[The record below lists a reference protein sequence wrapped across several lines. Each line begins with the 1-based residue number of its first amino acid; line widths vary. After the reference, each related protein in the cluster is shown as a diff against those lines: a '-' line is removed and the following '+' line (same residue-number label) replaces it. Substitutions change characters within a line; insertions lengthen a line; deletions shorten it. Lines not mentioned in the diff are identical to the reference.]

1 VSSTLK
7 QVHIKKA
14 APNTSIF
21 QTVGK
26 GMLNIGAKL
35 GGKTLAARIKRLRTQ
50 ADAGDESA
58 KNKLML
64 LGLSSMLVGTG
75 LGTAAGSALNYP
87 TLGGAIGA
95 TLGTAPAIAAGSDEK
110 PTPTVIPGF
119 GGETKLGGA
128 TDMSAPS
135 DEVKKQAFK
144 YGFFMKVA
152 ELGLTPGEFTKRA
165 LSGTMLAAGAV
176 GKAGEGT
183 ADLGK
188 WTVDKLLATL
198 KLGVTLPLIA
208 APVAGALAGGTY
220 RMLTAPKYESPKDLQ
235 NIETV
240 AMYKR
245 LAREALRRA
254 KRKQQARLELTG
266 AKEPEVVV
274 PELAMES

>member
-1 VSSTLK
+1 VFSTLK
-7 QVHIKKA
+7 QVNVKRA
-14 APNTSIF
+14 ATNDSIF
-21 QTVGK
+21 QNVGK
-26 GMLNIGAKL
+26 GMLNIGSKL
-35 GGKTLAARIKRLRTQ
+35 GGKTAARFKLLREQ

-58 KNKLML
+58 KNKLTL
-64 LGLSSMLVGTG
+64 LGLSSMLIGTG
-75 LGTAAGSALNYP
+75 LGAAAGNALNHP
-87 TLGGAIGA
+87 TLGGALGA
-95 TLGTAPAIAAGSDEK
+95 VLGTAPVIASKLDKAPK
-110 PTPTVIPGF
+110 PPVIPGF

-135 DEVKKQAFK
+135 DEMKRQAFK

-165 LSGTMLAAGAV
+165 LSGTMLAAGAAS
-176 GKAGEGT
+176 KAGENT
-183 ADLGK
+183 ANLGK

-198 KLGVTLPLIA
+198 KLGVMLPLIA

-254 KRKQQARLELTG
+254 KRKQHARLGLTG
-266 AKEPEVVV
+266 MTEPEVVV